1 MRQYWINTID
11 EICEAIIWVAI
22 ILCLPFAFVLFPILA
37 LVSAAL
43 CGSVFVIWAFLY
55 YCIYIPFRKLIR

>member
-22 ILCLPFAFVLFPILA
+22 ILALPFAFVLFPILA
-37 LVSAAL
+37 LASACICL
-43 CGSVFVIWAFLY
+43 SIFVIYIVLY